1 EGVLGVQFRQEPQ
14 IDILPML
21 LFQVDHS
28 SMDFGVSASIRWAER
43 VQWASKLKMSRWMKI
58 FLFLWVLFIL
68 IAIRAPAQDSSK
80 YHGGSYDGFSI
91 GNVPQTGL
99 GGININL
106 AKYFG
111 GSYDG
116 FSIGNISQ
124 TGLGGISINAA
135 KHFGGSYDGFA
146 VGNIS
151 QTGLGG
157 ISINVAKYFGGSY
170 DGFTLGNISQT
181 GLGGQT
187 IDLSK
192 YFGGSY
198 DGFTLGSISQTGLG
212 GQTINPE
219 KFFGGSYDGFTI
231 YTISQTG
238 LGGQTTD
245 LAKYHGGSYD
255 GFVVNTT
262 QLIPLSGNRV
272 TLKLTTLIEGF
283 YNQAANKMI
292 SDTVMVY
299 IRISTSAPYTIVDSA
314 KVLLDS
320 LGQVSIDFRNVKTG
334 SYFIVIKHRNS
345 IETWSKSPG
354 TNLVQGSTNI
364 YDFTI
369 SQSQGYGNNLV
380 LKGTRYCIYSGD
392 VNQDEVVD
400 GSDLA
405 LIDNDASNFTKGYVV
420 TDVNGD
426 QVVDGSDLSLD
437 DNNAS
442 NFVSVIKPPGAG
454 DITIQF
460 NKNKNF
466 YQNLN
471 GK

>member
-1 EGVLGVQFRQEPQ
+1 
-14 IDILPML
+14 
-21 LFQVDHS
+21 
-28 SMDFGVSASIRWAER
+28 
-43 VQWASKLKMSRWMKI
+43 MKI
-58 FLFLWVLFIL
+58 FLFLCVLFIL
-68 IAIRAPAQDSSK
+68 IAIRSKAQDSSK
-80 YHGGSYDGFSI
+80 YQGGSYDGFSI
-91 GNVPQTGL
+91 GNVSQTGLGGVNINLAKFFGGSYDGFALNNISQTGL

-116 FSIGNISQ
+116 FTVGSISQ
-124 TGLGGISINAA
+124 TGLGGISI
-135 KHFGGSYDGFA
+135 D
-146 VGNIS
+146 
-151 QTGLGG
+151 L
-157 ISINVAKYFGGSY
+157 AKYFGGSF
-170 DGFTLGNISQT
+170 DGFVVNNISQT

-192 YFGGSY
+192 YFGGSF
-198 DGFTLGSISQTGLG
+198 DGFVVNNISQTGLG
-212 GQTINPE
+212 GQTINLA
-219 KFFGGSYDGFTI
+219 KFFGGSYDGFAMNNI
-231 YTISQTG
+231 LQSG
-238 LGGQTTD
+238 LGGQTID
-245 LAKYHGGSYD
+245 LTKYHGGSYD
-255 GFVVNTT
+255 GFVINTT

-272 TLKLTTLIEGF
+272 TLKLTALIEGF
-283 YNQAANKMI
+283 YNQATNKMI
-292 SDTVMVY
+292 RDTVMVY
-299 IRISTSAPYTIVDSA
+299 IRISTSAPFTVVDSA
-314 KVLLDS
+314 KVVPDS

-334 SYFIVIKHRNS
+334 SYYIVIKHRNS

-354 TNLVQGSTNI
+354 TNLAQGTTNI

-369 SQSQGYGNNLV
+369 SQSQAYGNNLV

-442 NFVSVIKPPGAG
+442 NFVSVIKPPGATG
-454 DITIQF
+454 IIIQGKKD
-460 NKNKNF
+460 KNQYKS
-466 YQNLN
+466 LN